1 MLINQLGSGCTSG
14 HFLCGVSRLSP
25 RSLVATATFFTTALI
40 TASTYPA
47 PIPKISLRD
56 GLPQTVLHL
65 ASRKGYELSIPS
77 SRTALTL
84 LATLVAINRLQLVLS
99 SYLLT
104 TYPTNAR
111 PPPGWIKEVPYFL
124 SGLIFAL
131 GLQISG
137 MLSPL
142 KVISFLQPFSPS
154 FDPSLAMV
162 VIAGVLPNAL
172 HYVDLKKEAKLF
184 WEEWRVPERRDID
197 WKLITGSVW
206 SRMGI
211 GGCMS
216 WTCARWAESWSV
228 ERECREGCRV
238 VRGYDSRYG
247 CRQAVLMYI
256 KYLILSHF
264 GLDTR

>member
-1 MLINQLGSGCTSG
+1 MSLGE
-14 HFLCGVSRLSP
+14 
-25 RSLVATATFFTTALI
+25 
-40 TASTYPA
+40 
-47 PIPKISLRD
+47 

-65 ASRKGYELSIPS
+65 AAPKGYELSIPS

-84 LATLVAINRLQLVLS
+84 LATLVAVNRLQHVLS
-99 SYLLT
+99 TYLLT

-111 PPPGWIKEVPYFL
+111 PPPTWVKEVPYFV

-172 HYVDLKKEAKLF
+172 HYVDLKKEANLF

-197 WKLITGSVW
+197 WKLITGSVLFGLGW
-206 SRMGI
+206 GLA
-211 GGCMS
+211 GVCPGP
-216 WTCARWAESWSV
+216 ALV
-228 ERECREGCRV
+228 G
-238 VRGYDSRYG
+238 
-247 CRQAVLMYI
+247 
-256 KYLILSHF
+256 LSH
-264 GLDTR
+264 GVLNGSAGKVAGWLGAMTVGMAVGRQI

>member
-1 MLINQLGSGCTSG
+1 M
-14 HFLCGVSRLSP
+14 
-25 RSLVATATFFTTALI
+25 ATATFFTTALI

-47 PIPKISLRD
+47 PIPQMSLGE

-65 ASRKGYELSIPS
+65 SSPKGYELSLPS

-84 LATLVAINRLQLVLS
+84 LATLVAVNRLQHVLS

-111 PPPGWIKEVPYFL
+111 PPPGWIKEVPYFA

-142 KVISFLQPFSPS
+142 KVISFLQPFSPT

-197 WKLITGSVW
+197 WKLITGSVLFGLGW
-206 SRMGI
+206 GLA
-211 GGCMS
+211 GVCPGP
-216 WTCARWAESWSV
+216 ALV
-228 ERECREGCRV
+228 G
-238 VRGYDSRYG
+238 
-247 CRQAVLMYI
+247 
-256 KYLILSHF
+256 LSH
-264 GLDTR
+264 GVLNGSAGKVAGWLGAMTVGMALGRQI